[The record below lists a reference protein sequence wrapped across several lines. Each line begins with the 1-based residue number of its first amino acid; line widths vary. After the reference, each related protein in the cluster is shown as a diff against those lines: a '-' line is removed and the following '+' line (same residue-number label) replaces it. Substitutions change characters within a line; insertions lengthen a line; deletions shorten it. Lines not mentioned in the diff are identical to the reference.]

1 MQTVPPSISEVAL
14 FLQRGSE
21 ARDSFCRTQTAV
33 RQASVAERDEAFRQF
48 AERHG
53 VQLPNPTSVP
63 QGELD
68 KQRISAVSRV
78 ARRSGL
84 DLAQFVRVYRH
95 QTPIDPRPNKDLFEL
110 TISTEPELNQL
121 TTQWNS
127 IVRHGVAP
135 AWKPNRPARQL
146 SRPSNHKISAAH
158 AQQVRDHI
166 FKGQQEGHYLV
177 IEADLLIQWPEIYIS
192 PVGVTEKSQ
201 SLATIRVINDHPM
214 PPSTTLR
221 IEISY
226 NPPRD
231 IARRIF
237 ELRTRFPDHVILIML
252 GDVAGAFRHI
262 PVAADHV
269 HMFGFRF
276 DGYIVIDL
284 ACGFGWCGSPAF
296 YAVAGSLIN
305 CLYQRQRPQRFLSP
319 LDSKCFV
326 GNYWCDDHTCLEVDT
341 GTRCA
346 EANWALRKA
355 IATVLGPTAINE
367 KKFTGWSTELKALGL
382 MWNTVSGTV
391 AIPDDK
397 IARAQLRIQELI
409 HADKSTLSAINKL
422 LGSLRYV
429 STCFPPAQAF
439 YQNLQVFATTLPRL
453 HIAHPLPKAVR
464 EDLRWYLAVLA
475 QGKKFN
481 SIPVE
486 NFAQLLPPSRH
497 VFMDASDTGV
507 CVLEPQLKQYIRV
520 QFSEVV
526 RQTFADTK
534 THNSINVR
542 ELMGP
547 ALAALHWGPRWAS
560 TGRDKTHV
568 RMWIDNN
575 SAVAWLEQRASQHP
589 IARTYLR
596 FISLVEFQH
605 SLSCSAAHIP
615 GDNNTMAD
623 AGSRAWSAD
632 HSLYPLWTNLSNSW
646 TQIQILPPFDDLLS
660 LWETCSADMLSQ

>member
-1 MQTVPPSISEVAL
+1 MVAHPRGNQTDQP
-14 FLQRGSE
+14 
-21 ARDSFCRTQTAV
+21 DS
-33 RQASVAERDEAFRQF
+33 
-48 AERHG
+48 
-53 VQLPNPTSVP
+53 
-63 QGELD
+63 
-68 KQRISAVSRV
+68 SRV
-78 ARRSGL
+78 L
-84 DLAQFVRVYRH
+84 
-95 QTPIDPRPNKDLFEL
+95 L
-110 TISTEPELNQL
+110 TINFLPPMASNGLIST
-121 TTQWNS
+121 S
-127 IVRHGVAP
+127 
-135 AWKPNRPARQL
+135 ARL
-146 SRPSNHKISAAH
+146 
-158 AQQVRDHI
+158 
-166 FKGQQEGHYLV
+166 E
-177 IEADLLIQWPEIYIS
+177 
-192 PVGVTEKSQ
+192 
-201 SLATIRVINDHPM
+201 SLAALRVINDYSY
-214 PPSTTLR
+214 PPDASVNDFTDRSTFP
-221 IEISY
+221 EISY

-237 ELRTRFPDHVILIML
+237 ELRTRFPDHVIFMML
-252 GDVAGAFRHI
+252 GDVSGAFRHI

-341 GTRCA
+341 GRRCA

-391 AIPDDK
+391 AVPDDK
-397 IARAQLRIQELI
+397 IAKAQLRIQELI
-409 HADKSTLSAINKL
+409 HADKSTFSAINKL

-429 STCFPPAQAF
+429 STCLPPARAF
-439 YQNLQVFATTLPRL
+439 YQNLQEFATTFPCL
-453 HIAHPLPKAVR
+453 HIARPLPKAVR

-568 RMWIDNN
+568 RMWIDNT
-575 SAVAWLEQRASQHP
+575 SAVAWLEKRASQHP
-589 IARTYLR
+589 IARAYNRL
-596 FISLVEFQH
+596 ISLNSNTHSHVQQH
-605 SLSCSAAHIP
+605 TYQ
-615 GDNNTMAD
+615 GTMAD
-623 AGSRAWSAD
+623 DRSKAWSAD

-660 LWETCSADMLSQ
+660 VWETCSADMLSQVQLPGNTQHWCTFSRQL